1 MNKAE
6 SKYFNTAC
14 LMDEALLQ
22 LLEKKDFEY
31 ITVKEIC
38 KKAGVNRS
46 TFYLHYEN
54 TDDLLLEAIELI
66 SNKFYA
72 NFKFKF
78 EEITSIQETPKE
90 KLIFLTPDYLVPYLT
105 FVKDNKRIFKTIHK
119 KPQVFNAEKV
129 FENMCKNLFNPILEK
144 FNTPTEEAPYI
155 FEFYTKGALAI
166 IMKWVELDC
175 KDSVEFVTN
184 LIVDCANINS
194 HTKGAK

>member
-1 MNKAE
+1 MNNAE

-14 LMDEALLQ
+14 LMDEALLN

-54 TDDLLLEAIELI
+54 TNDLLFETIELLNKRFLESFK
-66 SNKFYA
+66 SNLNDIK
-72 NFKFKF
+72 NVN
-78 EEITSIQETPKE
+78 ETPKE
-90 KLIFLTPDYLVPYLT
+90 RLIFLTLDYLVPYLT
-105 FVKDNKRIFKTIHK
+105 FVKENKRAFKTIHN

-129 FENMCKNLFNPILEK
+129 FENMCENLFNPILKK
-144 FNTPTEEAPYI
+144 FNAPKEKAPYI

-166 IMKWVELDC
+166 IMQWIELDC
-175 KDSVEFVTN
+175 KDEIEFVAN
-184 LIVDCANINS
+184 MIIDCANINL
-194 HTKGAK
+194 HK